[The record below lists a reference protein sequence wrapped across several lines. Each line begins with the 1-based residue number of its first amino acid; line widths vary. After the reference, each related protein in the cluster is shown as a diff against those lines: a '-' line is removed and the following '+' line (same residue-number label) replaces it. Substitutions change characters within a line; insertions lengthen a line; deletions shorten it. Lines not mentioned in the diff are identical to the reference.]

1 MFCKKWYTEV
11 EIFKKWYTQVSR
23 VRKVVYASVE
33 GAKSGIRK
41 CRGCEKWYTEVS
53 RAQKV
58 VYGSILLLINN
69 YNSIYD

>member
-23 VRKVVYASVE
+23 VRKVVYGSVE

-41 CRGCEKWYTEVS
+41 CSALFY
-53 RAQKV
+53 
-58 VYGSILLLINN
+58 YLSIRIFGEECKSKLTFVHR
-69 YNSIYD
+69 